1 MFSESLGHFHTNT
14 TQRGCYIFFFLLS
27 DRMCHAPE
35 QHSRL
40 PNGIVPLVKNTMRT
54 PNVLPIRQK

>member
-14 TQRGCYIFFFLLS
+14 TQRGCYIFFLLS

-40 PNGIVPLVKNTMRT
+40 PNGIVPLVKNTMCT